1 MANRAEM
8 KAAPE
13 TDQESRPRKIERWQG
28 ASPTDASIYDDLI
41 GSMETLRTGGP
52 MESARIRELE
62 AVLFAEARLLD
73 ERRYRDWL
81 GMLTEDF
88 IYWVPA
94 NHEGTDPR
102 KEHSTNFDDLRRI
115 TDRIALTETGSLY
128 AQIPPSRTCRII
140 SNVEVWS
147 DTDDSALVRS
157 NFVIWEHRRGKT
169 NFFAGWHRHKLVRQN
184 GRWLIR
190 QKTINLINAEDPLGN
205 ITFVL

>member
-8 KAAPE
+8 KA
-13 TDQESRPRKIERWQG
+13 DQDLPPRKIERWQG
-28 ASPTDASIYDDLI
+28 TSPTDTSIYEELV
-41 GSMETLRTGGP
+41 EARTALRSGAP
-52 MESARIRELE
+52 IESARARELE

-73 ERRYRDWL
+73 ERLYREWL
-81 GMLTEDF
+81 GLLTEDF

-94 NHEGTDPR
+94 NGEGVDPR

-115 TDRIALTETGSLY
+115 TDRIALIETGSLY

-140 SNVEVWS
+140 SNIEIWS
-147 DTDDSALVRS
+147 DSDESALIRS

-169 NFFAGWHRHKLVRQN
+169 NFFAGWNRHKLVRQN